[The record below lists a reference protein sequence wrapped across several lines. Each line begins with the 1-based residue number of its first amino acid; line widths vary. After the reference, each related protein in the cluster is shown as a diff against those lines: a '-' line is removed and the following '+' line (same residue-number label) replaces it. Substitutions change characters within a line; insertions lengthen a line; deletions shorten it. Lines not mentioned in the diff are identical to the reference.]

1 MININEILL
10 VGQTG
15 KDSKLTEYTP
25 KGKPAFKALRF
36 SVATNNVWYDAQG
49 QKHENADWTNVVQNF
64 NQDRNGN
71 YPPACEMLWNALT
84 RGARVLV
91 QGRLTQRQYKQDG
104 IDMNFT
110 EVQTNAVGGKIVL
123 LDKNDQPME
132 MNSSNVAP
140 TSGTEIP
147 RTNSQPQYREQ
158 QPVVDI
164 SDMEVIPH

>member
-15 KDSKLTEYTP
+15 KDSKLTEYQP
-25 KGKPAFKALRF
+25 KGKTAFKALRF
-36 SVATNNVWYDAQG
+36 SVATNNVWYDANNN
-49 QKHENADWTNVVQNF
+49 KHENADWTNVVQNF
-64 NQDRNGN
+64 NQDRSGN
-71 YPPACEMLWNALT
+71 YPATCEMLWNALT

-123 LDKNDQPME
+123 LDKNNEPLDMQAGNT
-132 MNSSNVAP
+132 NSG
-140 TSGTEIP
+140 SGTEMT
-147 RTNSQPQYREQ
+147 RGSEPQYRESK
-158 QPVVDI
+158 PVVDI

>member
-15 KDSKLTEYTP
+15 KDSKLTEYQP
-25 KGKPAFKALRF
+25 KGKTAFKALRF

-49 QKHENADWTNVVQNF
+49 TKHENADWTNVVQNF

-71 YPPACEMLWNALT
+71 YPATCEMLWNALT

-91 QGRLTQRQYKQDG
+91 QGRLTQRQYKVDG
-104 IDMNFT
+104 NDMNFT

-123 LDKNDQPME
+123 LDKNNEPLDMQSN
-132 MNSSNVAP
+132 NSGSG
-140 TSGTEIP
+140 SGTEMT
-147 RTNSQPQYREQ
+147 RDTEQPQYRESK
-158 QPVVDI
+158 PVVDV